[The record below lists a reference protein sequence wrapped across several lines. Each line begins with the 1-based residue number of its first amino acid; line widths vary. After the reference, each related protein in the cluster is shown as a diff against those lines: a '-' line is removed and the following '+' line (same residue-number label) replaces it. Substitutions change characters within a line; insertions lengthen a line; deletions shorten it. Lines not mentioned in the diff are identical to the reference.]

1 MLNSIIFNYLKNIN
15 HKYTFKTIIFIHFVK
30 QSIIILLSFLI
41 LGAFNASA
49 IENSIES
56 LDLNI
61 SAQKPKDSH
70 NHDHVG
76 LHHWE
81 IPSND
86 PDRII
91 LTFNGD
97 PSSKRAVTWRTDSS
111 VKKSVAQI
119 ALAGVNS
126 SFSKNAKTYTASTE
140 KFDVGL
146 YKSNNSYM
154 VNYHSVTFEK
164 LEPNSL

>member
-1 MLNSIIFNYLKNIN
+1 MINYL
-15 HKYTFKTIIFIHFVK
+15 YFLLF
-30 QSIIILLSFLI
+30 LLSFH
-41 LGAFNASA
+41 
-49 IENSIES
+49 
-56 LDLNI
+56 LNVY
-61 SAQKPKDSH
+61 AQVHSH
-70 NHDHVG
+70 HHHQHDG

-81 IPSND
+81 IPSKD

-126 SFSKNAKTYTASTE
+126 RFSKNAKTYTASTE

-154 VNYHSVTFEK
+154 VNYHSVTFDK
-164 LEPNSL
+164 L